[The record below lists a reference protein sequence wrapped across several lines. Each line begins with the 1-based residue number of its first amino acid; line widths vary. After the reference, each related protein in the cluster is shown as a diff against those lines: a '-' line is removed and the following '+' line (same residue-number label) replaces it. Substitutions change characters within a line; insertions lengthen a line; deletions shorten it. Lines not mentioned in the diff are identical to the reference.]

1 MKTLNIYI
9 LILIKYIISDP
20 ICKESEKYCKKCNP
34 LTNICAICDK
44 KDILI
49 PDSNGGCVGAKNCMP
64 GRNYCKECNQIGDLC
79 NNCELSYFPDKNG
92 GCTNTQ
98 YCNLSYKG
106 ECFECEDDYILIGST
121 NLKHCKFKLDE
132 DFKNCQKINYLNG
145 KCESCEENYFFN
157 EGDKLCSKI
166 ENCFE
171 SIFGNCILCNNG
183 FYLNLRD
190 GKCINKTETNFT
202 LCKQTLDGKNC
213 DMCDDGYYFDEN
225 DNCVNSNFCSE
236 SSEGICKKCKN
247 GYYLTKDN
255 SCTNVENC
263 INADKDTGIC
273 SLCMEKYYLD
283 DIDYKCKS
291 NLEENNYKYCSKVV
305 NDECT
310 ACDGGYYLTNDKKCV
325 STKNCDEAENGECIL
340 CSKKYYLGLDGYCS
354 IYEHC
359 IYTGYNGRCI
369 ECEDG
374 YYFSNRFSS
383 CLEYEYETNETF
395 IGCKYSNYY
404 DEYCLECKN
413 NYYFNYNISLC
424 LDNSQEGPLYK
435 CAYSDDYG
443 EVCDVCIDGYFLGI
457 EDKKCSLIEDCR
469 RSENEYKCLECD
481 EYYCLDKYRQQCI
494 GNDYLEDENILFY
507 YACKETNEDGTACEK
522 CIEGYEVSEK
532 GYCIDVDNCIER
544 IDGKCLKCREDRI
557 EDSEGFGIY
566 FCANDVYGCA
576 ETTYPYCLKCN
587 NLQKIYY
594 CTECVD
600 GYTLGSYGQCFKE
613 SNNSE

>member
-1 MKTLNIYI
+1 MKILNIYI
-9 LILIKYIISDP
+9 LVLIKFILSDP
-20 ICKESEKYCKKCNP
+20 ICKESNKYCNKCNP

-49 PDSNGGCVGAKNCMP
+49 PDNNGGCIGAKKCIS

-79 NNCELSYFPDKNG
+79 QSCEVSYFPDKNG

-106 ECFECEDDYILIGST
+106 ECFECEDDYILIGRT
-121 NLKHCKFKLDE
+121 NLKQCKYKLDD
-132 DFKNCQKINYLNG
+132 DFKNCQKIDYLNG
-145 KCESCEENYFFN
+145 KCESCDENYYFN

-166 ENCFE
+166 ENCYE
-171 SIFGNCILCNNG
+171 SIFGICILCNKG
-183 FYLNLRD
+183 FYLNIKD

-202 LCKQTLDGKNC
+202 FCKQTLDGKNC
-213 DMCDDGYYFDEN
+213 DICDDGYYFDEN

-236 SSEGICKKCKN
+236 SSDGICKKCKD

-291 NLEENNYKYCSKVV
+291 NLEDNNYKYCSKVV

-310 ACDGGYYLTNDKKCV
+310 VCDGGYYLTNDNKCV

-340 CSKKYYLGLDGYCS
+340 CSKEYYLGLDGYCS

-374 YYFSNRFSS
+374 YYFSGKFSY
-383 CLEYEYETNETF
+383 CLEYEINDTF
-395 IGCKYSNYY
+395 YGCKYSNYFE
-404 DEYCLECKN
+404 EYCLECKN
-413 NYYFNYNISLC
+413 NFYFNYNISLC

-443 EVCDVCIDGYFLGI
+443 EICDVCIDGYFLGI
-457 EDKKCSLIEDCR
+457 EDNKCSLIENCKI
-469 RSENEYKCLECD
+469 SENENKCLECD
-481 EYYCLDKYRQQCI
+481 DYYCLDKHSQQCI
-494 GNDYLEDENILFY
+494 GNDYLEDENILIY

-522 CIEGYEVSEK
+522 CIEGYEVNEK
-532 GYCIDVDNCIER
+532 GYCVDVDNCVER

-557 EDSEGFGIY
+557 EDSTGFGIY
-566 FCANDVYGCA
+566 LCANDVFGCA
-576 ETTYPYCLKCN
+576 ETTYPNCLKCN

-594 CTECVD
+594 CTECVE
-600 GYTLGSYGQCFKE
+600 GYTLGSYGECFKE